1 MIVLVDVIDG
11 RTSRVCVTI
20 TTMSDLH
27 MPTSYLDRL
36 PLELVKFIFDNI
48 GDDLIAHFTFSKLR
62 PDIWDYCYR
71 GRGQEFW
78 EPILRA
84 SGLGVIRVS
93 DDEPELPKGIPRLW
107 EKLAIDCAEH
117 ALECQYPKC
126 GMARLRENGELVY
139 LHLWKKHRL
148 AYWFL

>member
-11 RTSRVCVTI
+11 RTSRVCVTT

-36 PLELVKFIFDNI
+36 PLELFKFIFDNI

-84 SGLGVIRVS
+84 SGLGVIRV
-93 DDEPELPKGIPRLW
+93 DDEPEFHYDEDSEIARLW
-107 EKLAIDCAEH
+107 EELAIDCA
-117 ALECQYPKC
+117 LV
-126 GMARLRENGELVY
+126 REGSPEGGIQT
-139 LHLWKKHRL
+139 RP
-148 AYWFL
+148 